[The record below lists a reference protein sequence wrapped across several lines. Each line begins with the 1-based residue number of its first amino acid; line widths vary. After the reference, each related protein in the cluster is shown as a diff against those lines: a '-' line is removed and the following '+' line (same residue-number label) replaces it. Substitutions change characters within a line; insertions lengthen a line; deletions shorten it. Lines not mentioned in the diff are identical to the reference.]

1 MKVPFK
7 LTERRQYMKKRD
19 KLPLDDESIVE
30 LYWQRNEKAIEETDF
45 KYKKY
50 LLSIAYNV
58 LHEPLDCEECLNDTY
73 LGAWNAIPPTRPNVL
88 KAFLTVVVRRIAI
101 KRYHRNLKKSSV
113 PSELTVSLSELE
125 DFIIGDEDISTDFD
139 AARLGR
145 VISDFVRSLS
155 ERRQFIFVSRY
166 YASEPIDSIAS
177 DLNLSRSMINKELA
191 AIKIALREKLE
202 SEGYNV

>member
-1 MKVPFK
+1 
-7 LTERRQYMKKRD
+7 MKKRD

-88 KAFLTVVVRRIAI
+88 KAFLTVVVRRVAI

-191 AIKIALREKLE
+191 AIKTALREKLE

>member
-1 MKVPFK
+1 
-7 LTERRQYMKKRD
+7 MKKRD

-101 KRYHRNLKKSSV
+101 KRSHRNLKKSSV

-191 AIKIALREKLE
+191 AIKTALREKLE

>member
-1 MKVPFK
+1 
-7 LTERRQYMKKRD
+7 MKKRD

-73 LGAWNAIPPTRPNVL
+73 LDAWNAIPPTRPNVL

-101 KRYHRNLKKSSV
+101 KKYHRNLKKSSV

-191 AIKIALREKLE
+191 AIKTALREKLE

>member
-1 MKVPFK
+1 
-7 LTERRQYMKKRD
+7 MKKRD

-30 LYWQRNEKAIEETDF
+30 LYWQRNQKAIEETDF

-191 AIKIALREKLE
+191 AIKTALREKLE